1 MIEAQDMVKV
11 HTTGYSLEEVK
22 IILNHDIKLNISG
35 IEIEGKQGEI
45 LNVPRWISQV
55 LESEKHAKI
64 EDVDMV
70 VELKQAMVKENVQGE
85 FELATLDS
93 HFYIRLKSYM
103 NTLPQQDFD
112 KVESM
117 LNTLVRKRQGKIVH
131 LADSSKLTTSLS
143 QKLTIEER
151 LFYENIY
158 KNAADFRN
166 QILGDKK

>member
-1 MIEAQDMVKV
+1 MMSTDDMVRV
-11 HTTGYSLEEVK
+11 HTTGYRLEEVK
-22 IILNHDIKLNISG
+22 VILHHDIKLNIKG

-45 LNVPRWISQV
+45 LNVQRWIAEV

-70 VELKQAMVKENVQGE
+70 VELKQALVKENIQGE
-85 FELATLDS
+85 FDLATLDP

-103 NTLPQQDFD
+103 KKLPSSDFD

-117 LNTLVRKRQGKIVH
+117 LNTLVRKRQGKIIH
-131 LADSSKLTTSLS
+131 LADSSKLTSSLS
-143 QKLTIEER
+143 QKLTVEER

-158 KNAADFRN
+158 KNSIDFKN

>member
-1 MIEAQDMVKV
+1 MMSTDDIVRV
-11 HTTGYSLEEVK
+11 HTTGYRLEEVK
-22 IILNHDIKLNISG
+22 VILHHDIKLNIKG

-45 LNVPRWISQV
+45 LNVPRWIAEV

-64 EDVDMV
+64 EDIDMV
-70 VELKQAMVKENVQGE
+70 VELKQALVKENIQGE
-85 FELATLDS
+85 FDLATLDP

-103 NTLPQQDFD
+103 KKLPASDYD

-117 LNTLVRKRQGKIVH
+117 LNTLVRKRQGKIIH
-131 LADSSKLTTSLS
+131 LADSSKLTSSLS
-143 QKLTIEER
+143 QKLTVEER

-158 KNAADFRN
+158 KNSIDFKN

>member
-11 HTTGYSLEEVK
+11 HTTGYSLEDVK

-45 LNVPRWISQV
+45 LNVPRWIAQV

-70 VELKQAMVKENVQGE
+70 VELKQALVKENVQGE
-85 FELATLDS
+85 FDLATLDP

-103 NTLPQQDFD
+103 QTLPQQDFD

-166 QILGDKK
+166 EVLGDTK